1 MIGVVGRL
9 HDGESLAGELPHAG
23 EHAHG
28 VAVIESAR
36 GLIHDDG
43 LGVLGQR
50 PGNEHELLLAA
61 GDLRIGAMGQ
71 VLDADAGQ
79 RLVGSPQLGLAGRG
93 EHLQVVAAGHEHHID
108 HFVVVHWRMRLGNV
122 GDLAG
127 ALAHRKRAQILSVHQ
142 NRAAVVRGKP
152 QDAAEQG
159 GLAHAVG
166 PEHVHEAPIG
176 NGKREVVQN
185 LAASVGEAQVRYVDA
200 HSFFFRVM
208 RYRKNGAPTKAVRM
222 PMGISAVVARRAT
235 SSTMSRKLA
244 PMSMDAGM
252 RRR

>member
-9 HDGESLAGELPHAG
+9 HDGESLAGQLPHAG
-23 EHAHG
+23 QHTHG
-28 VAVIESAR
+28 VAVIERAR
-36 GLIHDDG
+36 GLVHDDG
-43 LGVLGQR
+43 LGVLGQC

-61 GDLRIGAMGQ
+61 GDLRVGAMGQ

-79 RLVGSPQLGLAGRG
+79 RLVGTLQLGFPGRG
-93 EHLQVVAAGHEHHID
+93 EHLQVVSRGHEHHVD
-108 HFVVVHWRMRLGNV
+108 HFVVVHRRVRLGNV

-127 ALAHRKRAQILSVHQ
+127 ALAHRKRTQILPVHQ
-142 NRAAVVRGKP
+142 NRAAIVRGKP

-159 GLAHAVG
+159 GFAHAVG

-176 NGKREVVQN
+176 NGERKVVQN